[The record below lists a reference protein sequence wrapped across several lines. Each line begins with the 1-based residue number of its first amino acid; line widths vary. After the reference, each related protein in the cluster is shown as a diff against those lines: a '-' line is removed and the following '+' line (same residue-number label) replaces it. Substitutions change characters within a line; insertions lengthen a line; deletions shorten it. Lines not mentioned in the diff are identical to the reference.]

1 MPLMPAA
8 VAAIPDNMLK
18 TVRFVMKDG
27 TKQVVVMVS
36 KAVLDDIESNTY
48 DGASFFRRFKRY
60 RKKFE
65 RMASDKYDKG
75 YVEIDGTVCLKMRD
89 LPLDSAN

>member
-1 MPLMPAA
+1 MPAA

-27 TKQVVVMVS
+27 AKPVVVMVS

-48 DGASFFRRFKRY
+48 DDASFFRRFKRY
-60 RKKFE
+60 RKRFE

-75 YVEIDGTVCLKMRD
+75 YVEVDGTVCIQTRD
-89 LPLDSAN
+89 LPLESAN